1 MQDQNQTPAESEGG
15 SFSSTSSANQ
25 ENQET
30 KNMAT
35 IDNNQSNNQG
45 AAAPKPVPPQ
55 KLKPGEWGPIPRQQP
70 IDPATAKGRI
80 ESRPL
85 PDRVYDPKAPKGAGP
100 LAFGA
105 EVKSFA
111 PGFASNTVAGPANI
125 VELTRALRND
135 VDLIYEWVFNN
146 IENHVTYGLQKGAV
160 GAIIDGFGNS
170 FDQADLMVQLLR
182 QAGFTANYVN
192 GELRMNGAQAA
203 DWLGTD
209 PANVFSASN
218 FLANCLVPVTTVY
231 NGTEWVMDFSHT
243 WVVVTISGTDYV
255 FDPALKTYTAI
266 AGTNLAT
273 AMGYNA
279 ATFLSD
285 ANSGATITADYVQNM
300 NRTNIRN
307 NLDTLANNLV
317 SWMQTN
323 AHGATLDEILGG
335 RTINQYDAATP
346 LRQTAHPFLKP
357 GSTPTVWT
365 SIPSSYKTTMRVLY
379 DTIDETFYS
388 DDLAGKRMTL
398 FFNVSHEAE
407 LRLDGTLIATS
418 SAQTPGSWNSVLL
431 EIVHPYPYTWADQ
444 SVWYQIWEGK
454 PYLLCHSFGNTSR
467 AASQVH
473 SRKEKANLAAGL
485 ATDSEAVLGELMAN
499 TWKMWDA
506 SGTQLANIINR
517 MTNCTTANHHAAGII
532 GWFDTPYTNIGMVK
546 WSTGALDNDYDNAST
561 NDTVLAMHGVAME
574 TQMFNQ
580 SARIDGVS
588 TTPLIDIAN
597 SAGQKIYDAS
607 SSNWVANVRPN
618 LTNYAST
625 DLDDIKAW
633 WIDWGY
639 RVGIPEDG
647 QITRGSWTGFG
658 YYAIPTFGTFGI
670 IQGGLKGGSAS
681 CSMTVNNWVLGQ
693 AYLDTSGSAPCCGCG
708 TFDGYVAGSVL
719 GASGYGSGAMPGSLP
734 GFDNAN
740 PVTSSEPIDM
750 LSGDYL
756 LSQADISVGSMG
768 FPYGL
773 GFSRSYNSSSRFQ
786 DGPLGL
792 GWKHNFQM
800 YVQKSTDAL
809 MGMGSHSII
818 GAAAAIAELYVAV
831 DIQRDLAKPFSKYIT
846 CALASQWFIDNL
858 IDNAVVV
865 SSGQKSLLFIKL
877 RDGTYMPP
885 AAENGV
891 LSLTA
896 GAYKYKTLAGV
907 ELNFGTDGK
916 VVSWVA
922 PYGVTVT
929 FTYTSGKLTS
939 VSNGLGRTLTLSY
952 TGDRLTSVSDGTGRS
967 VSYTVDGSKNLTAV
981 VDPNGKSWT
990 FEYDLPGRMTKHFYP
1005 ANPTVAIST
1014 NTYDSLDR
1022 VKEQRDYQSNLWQYF
1037 FAGSRS
1043 QEVNPNGKG
1052 SVIYNGVYGL
1062 PVKTINQV
1070 GKISTAVF
1078 DGRAR
1083 VKKSTAPEGNSV
1095 EFVYD
1100 VKDRVTQTTLKAK
1113 PGSGLSDIVSSATY
1127 DATWSGLKTATDPM
1141 GRVTTLNYD
1150 PANGNLLSVVSPSV
1164 TGLGSSTVTMTYNGR
1179 GQVLTVTSPDGIVS
1193 QNTYDVST
1201 EKLLSTVADFGVGR
1215 LNLTMNFTHNS
1226 RGDVITVQDP
1236 RGNTSTIDFDVLR
1249 RVTQVTAPSPFSYL
1263 TKFTYDDNGNTTK
1276 VEKQTSDS
1284 ENPWQTVQSAFSAD
1298 NKLLTMTDP
1307 QGAVTTM
1314 QYDSLQRLWKVTDAL
1329 SRVVERIYDDAN
1341 RISSVKDPAG
1351 ITAVTYTYRDNG
1363 PVATIKDARNNVTTY
1378 SFDGHDRPEKTT
1390 YPDATFEQITSR
1402 DGNSNPLTMVT
1413 RSGATF
1419 TLTFDELNRVKT
1431 KTPSGQQTVTTVYDI
1446 AGRVVTVSTPVVAGD
1461 PSSGTFTNFYD
1472 TAGRFYKEQYPDG
1485 LSVTHQLDANGNLTR
1500 TTYPDGYYIDR
1511 VFDQLNRL
1519 TDIKLNGAGTSAVQ
1533 FQYDALSRRTKLIYE
1548 NGCSTSYGFEQDNDL
1563 NGLLHNFVG
1572 SNVNFS
1578 YAFDSVGQM
1587 LSHRT
1592 SDPANFRWT
1601 PGAPGTVSYGT
1612 ANSINQYPTVA
1623 GTGFSYSTDGNLT
1636 NDGVF
1641 KYEFNSER
1649 MMTRVRDAGTNA
1661 IIADYLYD
1669 PALRQRQK
1677 NVGGTKTNFYYA
1689 GWQRL
1694 ADYDGTANTLQ
1705 QRFVYG
1711 TGLDEVLIQI
1721 SSGGT
1726 KTYFH
1731 GNHQGSVIATTDTS
1745 GAVLNRFKYSPYG
1758 ESPSMSGTS
1767 HGYTGQRYDSET
1779 GLYYYKMRYYS
1790 PKLGRFLQAD
1800 PIGYGAGLNLYAYG
1814 GNNPT
1819 SGSDPMGLT
1828 FGATWGSAVYQAYL
1842 LGLGIALPEP
1852 VAAPVIPPAV
1862 PLDFPD
1868 YYKFPDSLDAKQL
1881 TENVLTTLCER
1892 KNETGTYVTRFYDRV
1907 KPGGVWDYKH
1917 HAAGVDKAVAANFG
1931 NFNFGA
1937 NAWALGLGLTD
1948 SQISAGAAN
1957 VANTLLANLKALA
1970 GGTGK
1975 FYTLG
1980 EGASL
1985 STFLDQKLDNAYV
1998 LNGYLWAR
2006 NNAKKLEA
2014 LAEERCGKKSGMD
2027 GGSVTTSPQ
2036 ALAYSGGTVSFNSFN
2051 SLLVYMG
2058 LVPAYSGPV
2067 DIVSAFGNG
2076 SANPSANQSK

>member
-1 MQDQNQTPAESEGG
+1 MQDQNQTPAESE
-15 SFSSTSSANQ
+15 SRSSSTSSANQ

-35 IDNNQSNNQG
+35 IDNNQSNNQQG
-45 AAAPKPVPPQ
+45 VAPAKPVPPQ
-55 KLKPGEWGPIPRQQP
+55 KFKPGEWGPIPRQQP

-85 PDRVYDPKAPKGAGP
+85 PDRVYDPKAPRTASP

-135 VDLIYEWVFNN
+135 LDLIYEWVFNN

-255 FDPALKTYTAI
+255 FDPALKTYTAV
-266 AGTNLAT
+266 AGTNLAS

-317 SWMQTN
+317 SWMKTN

-379 DTIDETFYS
+379 DTIDTTFYS

-398 FFNVSHEAE
+398 FFNASHQAE
-407 LRLDGTLIATS
+407 LRLDGNLIGTS
-418 SAQTPGSWNSVLL
+418 SVQTPGSFNSVLL

-454 PYLLCHSFGNTSR
+454 PYLLCHSFGNTG
-467 AASQVH
+467 ASASSIH
-473 SRKEKANLAAGL
+473 SRKEKASLAAGL
-485 ATDSEAVLGELMAN
+485 ASNTEAVVGEAMAA

-517 MTNCTTANHHAAGII
+517 LTNCTTANHHAAGII

-546 WSTGALDNDYDNAST
+546 WSTGALDNNYNNAST

-574 TQMFNQ
+574 TQIFNQ
-580 SARIDGVS
+580 FAKIDGVS

-618 LTNYAST
+618 LTNYVST

-670 IQGGLKGGSAS
+670 IQGGLKGGSATCAQS
-681 CSMTVNNWVLGQ
+681 LDKLPLEL
-693 AYLDTSGSAPCCGCG
+693 AYYQDTGTPCGSGG
-708 TFDGYVAGSVL
+708 TFDLYQPALGSTDTGLGWNTLPALGTGGIGY
-719 GASGYGSGAMPGSLP
+719 
-734 GFDNAN
+734 N

-750 LSGDYL
+750 LTGDYL
-756 LSQADISVGSMG
+756 LNQADINIGSMG

-773 GFSRSYNSSSRFQ
+773 SFSRSYNSAYRFQ

-800 YVQKSTDAL
+800 FAQKGTDAL
-809 MGMGSHSII
+809 MGMGNHSII

-831 DIQRDLAKPFSKYIT
+831 DIQRDLTKPFSKYIT

-858 IDNAVVV
+858 IDNAVMI
-865 SSGQKSLLFIKL
+865 STGNKSMLFIKL
-877 RDGTYMPP
+877 RDGSYTPP
-885 AAENGV
+885 RVDNGI
-891 LSLTA
+891 LSLVS
-896 GAYKYKTLAGV
+896 GAYKYKTLGGT
-907 ELNFGTDGK
+907 EFNFDSTGK
-916 VVSWVA
+916 ISTWVA
-922 PYGVTVT
+922 PFGVTVT

-1070 GKISTAVF
+1070 GKISTTVF

-1083 VKKSTAPEGNSV
+1083 VKKSTVPEGNSI

-1100 VKDRVTQTTLKAK
+1100 VKDRVTQNTLKAK

-1127 DATWSGLKTATDPM
+1127 DATWNGLKTATDPM

-1150 PANGNLLSVVSPSV
+1150 PTNGNLLTVVSPSV

-1179 GQVLTVTSPDGIVS
+1179 GQILTVTSPDGVVA

-1201 EKLLSTVADFGVGR
+1201 ERLLSTVADFGVGR
-1215 LNLTMNFTHNS
+1215 LNLTVNYNHNA
-1226 RGDVITVQDP
+1226 RGDVTTVQDP
-1236 RGNTSTIDFDVLR
+1236 RGNISTTDFDVLR

-1263 TKFTYDDNGNTTK
+1263 TKFSYDDNSNVTK
-1276 VEKQTSDS
+1276 VEKQTNDP
-1284 ENPWQTVQSAFSAD
+1284 ENPWQTVQSTFTAD

-1307 QGAVTTM
+1307 LGVVSSVI
-1314 QYDSLQRLWKVTDAL
+1314 QYDNLQRLWKITDGL
-1329 SRVVERIYDDAN
+1329 SRTVERFYDDAN
-1341 RISSVKDPAG
+1341 RVSSIKDPAG

-1363 PVATIKDARNNVTTY
+1363 QVATIKDARNNLTTY
-1378 SFDGHDRPEKTT
+1378 SFDGLDRLEKAT
-1390 YPDATFEQITSR
+1390 YPDLTFEQVTSR
-1402 DGNSNPLTMVT
+1402 DGNGNPLTLVM

-1419 TLTFDELNRVKT
+1419 TLTYDELNRVKT
-1431 KTPSGQQTVTTVYDI
+1431 KTPSGQPTVTRIYDI

-1472 TAGRFYKEQYPDG
+1472 SAGRFYKEQYPDG
-1485 LSVTHQLDANGNLTR
+1485 LSVTHQLDANGNQTR

-1548 NGCSTSYGFEQDNDL
+1548 NGCSTSYGFDKNNSVDD
-1563 NGLLHNFVG
+1563 LLHNFVG

-1578 YAFDSVGQM
+1578 YAFDAVGQM
-1587 LSHRT
+1587 LSQRV

-1601 PGAPGTVSYGT
+1601 PGAPGTLSYGT
-1612 ANSINQYPTVA
+1612 ANSVNLYPSVG
-1623 GTGFSYSTDGNLT
+1623 GTGFSYGTDGTLT

-1641 KYEFNSER
+1641 KYEYNSER

-1661 IIADYLYD
+1661 IVADYLYD

-1677 NVGGTKTNFYYA
+1677 NVGGTKTNFYYS

-1705 QRFVYG
+1705 QRYVYG
-1711 TGLDEVLIQI
+1711 LGFDEVLIQI
-1721 SSGGT
+1721 TSGGT

-1731 GNHQGSVIATTDTS
+1731 GNYQSSVVATTDAS

-1758 ESPSMSGTS
+1758 ESSSMSGTS
-1767 HGYTGQRYDSET
+1767 QGFTGQRYDSET
-1779 GLYYYKMRYYS
+1779 GLYYYKMRHYS
-1790 PKLGRFLQAD
+1790 PKLGRFLQPD
-1800 PIGYGAGLNLYAYG
+1800 PIAYGAGLNMNAYVGNSPLNAVDSIGLRPAGTGDGLTYSGPGPIDQIGKLEVFILGWDLGAINPLMKGKYHTAILLKGTDINTGDVSETLVEAVPNIPANSLKNKGTIIRGGANLVPYRYSYADAMARPFQGHQRPTETFKY
-1814 GNNPT
+1814 PLT
-1819 SGSDPMGLT
+1819 SGLFGLT
-1828 FGATWGSAVYQAYL
+1828 FNGSSIISGDPYSFGRASTAADEMVGNLNTWEFPQYRFPILSEKGINSNMFVATILSKA
-1842 LGLGIALPEP
+1842 GILDLVPEWIRRASWWMKPFEGDTSSLSPTGPIPEP
-1852 VAAPVIPPAV
+1852 GG
-1862 PLDFPD
+1862 LPD
-1868 YYKFPDSLDAKQL
+1868 YYPGPAGEESYYSEQS
-1881 TENVLTTLCER
+1881 
-1892 KNETGTYVTRFYDRV
+1892 TG
-1907 KPGGVWDYKH
+1907 G
-1917 HAAGVDKAVAANFG
+1917 AE
-1931 NFNFGA
+1931 FGA
-1937 NAWALGLGLTD
+1937 
-1948 SQISAGAAN
+1948 
-1957 VANTLLANLKALA
+1957 
-1970 GGTGK
+1970 
-1975 FYTLG
+1975 
-1980 EGASL
+1980 
-1985 STFLDQKLDNAYV
+1985 
-1998 LNGYLWAR
+1998 
-2006 NNAKKLEA
+2006 
-2014 LAEERCGKKSGMD
+2014 
-2027 GGSVTTSPQ
+2027 GGS
-2036 ALAYSGGTVSFNSFN
+2036 N
-2051 SLLVYMG
+2051 
-2058 LVPAYSGPV
+2058 
-2067 DIVSAFGNG
+2067 
-2076 SANPSANQSK
+2076 K